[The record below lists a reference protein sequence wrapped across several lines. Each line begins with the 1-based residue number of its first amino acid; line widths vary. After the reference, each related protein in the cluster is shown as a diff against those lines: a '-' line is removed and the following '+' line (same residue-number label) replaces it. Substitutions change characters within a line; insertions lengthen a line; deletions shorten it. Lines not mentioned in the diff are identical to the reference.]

1 MWYEVIRD
9 IAAGGEL
16 LVAPKV
22 PLQLRDVINGF
33 GPQDQYNSDKDT
45 GEQKVNGL
53 LGCVVFFFT
62 YFAAITVAL

>member
-53 LGCVVFFFT
+53 LGCVVFFVVFSSR
-62 YFAAITVAL
+62 ILQL

>member
-45 GEQKVNGL
+45 GEQKKNQWFYFTSL
-53 LGCVVFFFT
+53 FFLR
-62 YFAAITVAL
+62 Y

>member
-22 PLQLRDVINGF
+22 PLQFRDVINGF
-33 GPQDQYNSDKDT
+33 GSQDQYNSDKDT
-45 GEQKVNGL
+45 GEGECHDL
-53 LGCVVFFFT
+53 FYAFFLFK
-62 YFAAITVAL
+62 FFIHFFNR